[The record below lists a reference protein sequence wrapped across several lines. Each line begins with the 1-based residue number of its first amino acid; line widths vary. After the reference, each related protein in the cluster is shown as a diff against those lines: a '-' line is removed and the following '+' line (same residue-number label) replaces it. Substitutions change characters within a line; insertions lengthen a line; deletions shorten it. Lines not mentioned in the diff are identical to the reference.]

1 MEKRTKKRRRRRLR
15 TQFGWR
21 LAFLAVIPFF
31 VYNIF
36 VSIRLISVRTQIVE
50 LGQVLNAAEKKAV
63 IIRDETVI
71 TSPYE
76 GFVEY
81 IINQGDRI
89 RKGTDVAVI
98 KSGYDTEELHGRLR
112 LIDYKIQNY
121 SGEDNTANIE
131 SEINKKNMELQ
142 VLYADL
148 QKRIL
153 AEEEEY
159 LPSLKEEILK
169 INEEKK
175 FLRETG
181 RDGKKS
187 LEELK
192 LEKEGVL
199 AQLKGTSYR
208 IKTPKS
214 GVVLAYCDGY
224 EDVFTFENR
233 NKLTVSEIEKV
244 SDKNKTDLKKSVSK
258 GDPIGKTV
266 YNFKYYFACQVDKED
281 IQHIRSF
288 QPVRIYVDSHEL
300 IGYLEDFHKGG
311 DGKFLGLFC
320 VEDETFRFYENRSYK
335 IRVEYDNEK
344 GLKIPRSALVKN
356 DEGEE
361 GVYIV
366 DEAGTANFKKLSPV
380 LTQDDKYIVCKYHFA
395 GEKQEEEVN
404 LYDEIVVNPSGVYQG
419 QRVK

>member
-1 MEKRTKKRRRRRLR
+1 MRA
-15 TQFGWR
+15 QFGWR
-21 LAFLAVIPFF
+21 LAFLAVILFF
-31 VYNIF
+31 IYNIF
-36 VSIRLISVRTQIVE
+36 VWLRLISIRTEIVE
-50 LGQVLNAAEKKAV
+50 LGQVSNAAEKKAV

-71 TSPYE
+71 TSPHE

-81 IINQGDRI
+81 IVNQGDRI
-89 RKGTDVAVI
+89 RKGTDVALI

-121 SGEDNTANIE
+121 SGEGNAENID
-131 SEINKKNMELQ
+131 SEINKKNLELQ

-153 AEEEEY
+153 AEETEY
-159 LPSLKEEILK
+159 LPSIKEEILK
-169 INEEKK
+169 VNEEKK
-175 FLRETG
+175 FLREMG
-181 RDGKKS
+181 REGKKS

-192 LEKEGVL
+192 TEKETIL
-199 AQLKGTSYR
+199 SQLKGTSYR

-224 EDVFTFENR
+224 EEVFSFENR
-233 NKLTVSEIEKV
+233 GKLTVSEIEKV
-244 SDKNKTDLKKSVSK
+244 SDRNKTDLKKSVSK

-281 IQHIRSF
+281 IEHIHSL
-288 QPVRIYVDSHEL
+288 QPVRIYVNSEEL
-300 IGYLEDFHKGG
+300 TGYLEDFHKGG

-344 GLKIPRSALVKN
+344 GLKIPKSALVKN
-356 DEGEE
+356 DEEE
-361 GVYIV
+361 DGVYVV
-366 DEAGTANFKKLSPV
+366 DEAGTANFRKLSPI
-380 LTQDDKYIVCKYHFA
+380 LTRDDKYVVCKYHFG
-395 GEKQEEEVN
+395 GEKQGEEVN

>member
-1 MEKRTKKRRRRRLR
+1 MEKRTKKRRKRRLR
-15 TQFGWR
+15 PRFGWR
-21 LAFLAVIPFF
+21 LALLAIIPFF

-36 VSIRLISVRTQIVE
+36 VSIRLISVRTEVVE
-50 LGQVLNAAEKKAV
+50 LGQILNAAEKKAV
-63 IIRDETVI
+63 IIRDEEVI
-71 TSPYE
+71 SSPYE

-81 IINQGDRI
+81 IVSQGDRI

-98 KSGYDTEELHGRLR
+98 KSGYDTEDLHERLR

-121 SGEDNTANIE
+121 SGEDTSANIE
-131 SEINKKNMELQ
+131 AEINKKNLELQ

-169 INEEKK
+169 VNEEKK

-181 RDGKKS
+181 RGGQKS

-192 LEKEGVL
+192 NEKQMIL
-199 AQLKGTSYR
+199 SQLKGTSYR

-214 GVVLAYCDGY
+214 GVIVAYCDGY
-224 EDVFTFENR
+224 EGIFTFDNR

-244 SDKNKTDLKKSVSK
+244 SDKNKVDLKKSVSK
-258 GDPIGKTV
+258 DDPIGKTV

-281 IQHIRSF
+281 IEHIRSF

-300 IGYLEDFHKGG
+300 TGYLEDFHKGG

-356 DEGEE
+356 SEGEE
-361 GVYIV
+361 GVYVV
-366 DEAGTANFKKLSPV
+366 DEAGTANFKKLSPI
-380 LTQDDKYIVCKYHFA
+380 LTQDDKYIVCRYRF
-395 GEKQEEEVN
+395 GEEKQEEEID